1 MVLCPRGMEGF
12 LILKL
17 YFGNLV
23 NTVTTLLLVVLLGF
37 IGVSICHRATITGWG
52 RRTLLALV
60 LGLVICC
67 FAAARDGLDKTIQ
80 NAIDGSCA
88 PGLFSLI
95 SIPTLAGCVGAFL
108 ILLAAVA
115 TLFTHSQHMR
125 EAWFYVLSVGVLLKV
140 VTVEVCRFL
149 V

>member
-1 MVLCPRGMEGF
+1 M
-12 LILKL
+12 LKL

-23 NTVTTLLLVVLLGF
+23 NTVTTLLLVVLLVF

-60 LGLVICC
+60 LVICC

-115 TLFTHSQHMR
+115 TLFTHSQHMQ

-140 VTVEVCRFL
+140 ATVEVCRFL

>member
-1 MVLCPRGMEGF
+1 MGRLFSRRKYRDLM
-12 LILKL
+12 
-17 YFGNLV
+17 
-23 NTVTTLLLVVLLGF
+23 LG
-37 IGVSICHRATITGWG
+37 
-52 RRTLLALV
+52 LALLCAV
-60 LGLVICC
+60 LALMRWPQESM
-67 FAAARDGLDKTIQ
+67 AAARDGLDKTIQ

>member
-1 MVLCPRGMEGF
+1 M
-12 LILKL
+12 LKL

-37 IGVSICHRATITGWG
+37 IGVSICHRATITVWG
-52 RRTLLALV
+52 RRTL

-140 VTVEVCRFL
+140 ATVEVCRFL

>member
-1 MVLCPRGMEGF
+1 M
-12 LILKL
+12 LKL

-37 IGVSICHRATITGWG
+37 LGVSLCHR
-52 RRTLLALV
+52 
-60 LGLVICC
+60 
-67 FAAARDGLDKTIQ
+67 D
-80 NAIDGSCA
+80 AIDGSCA

-95 SIPTLAGCVGAFL
+95 SIPTLVGCVGAFL

-115 TLFTHSQHMR
+115 TLFTHSQSMR